1 MPTLET
7 LFSKLKNVKVIDD
20 SITYSQYIPIDLSI
34 SNLDLSEIDMKNSKD
49 FETYIEN
56 HIEKNQA
63 KVAFGG
69 YNEERNL
76 YKQTSLFDDDQA
88 DERNIHIGMD
98 LWIKAKTP
106 IVAALDGRV
115 YGFDYNAGAG
125 NYGPTIILEHTLEN
139 EIFYTLYGHLSVE
152 SIENIEIGTFFKK
165 VQQLATVGD
174 SSVNGGY
181 SPHLHFQ
188 IIKNIEDN
196 FSDYPGVCSKKDLDY
211 YLENCPNPNLLLKI
225 N

>member
-20 SITYSQYIPIDLSI
+20 SIIYSHYIPIDLSI
-34 SNLDLSEIDMKNSKD
+34 SNIDLSEIDMKNSKD

-56 HIEKNQA
+56 HIEKNHA

-88 DERNIHIGMD
+88 DERNVHIGMD

-106 IVAALDGRV
+106 VLAALDGKV

-125 NYGPTIILEHTLEN
+125 NYG
-139 EIFYTLYGHLSVE
+139 
-152 SIENIEIGTFFKK
+152 
-165 VQQLATVGD
+165 QQL
-174 SSVNGGY
+174 Y
-181 SPHLHFQ
+181 
-188 IIKNIEDN
+188 
-196 FSDYPGVCSKKDLDY
+196 
-211 YLENCPNPNLLLKI
+211 
-225 N
+225 